1 MVERISLETAALEF
15 SEANAPHPRIYE
27 LPVEEGR
34 SLLNEVQDS
43 PVVKEDVD
51 IEDVAVDTGDWGNK
65 CQIYSPLNQEK
76 KLPVIFYIHGA
87 GWVLAMH
94 IHMIN

>member
-43 PVVKEDVD
+43 PVAKEDVD
-51 IEDVAVDTGDWGNK
+51 IEDVAVDTGDWGK
-65 CQIYSPLNQEK
+65 
-76 KLPVIFYIHGA
+76 
-87 GWVLAMH
+87 
-94 IHMIN
+94 